1 MAKIETIGGVREE
14 LIEAI
19 ERVKKDRSWV
29 PQMHEVANACGKIIA
44 SAKLELEYAQA
55 RKERPEI
62 AFLRG

>member
-1 MAKIETIGGVREE
+1 MAKIDNIAGVRAE

-44 SAKLELEYAQA
+44 SAKLELEYACA
-55 RKERPEI
+55 RKEKPEI
-62 AFLRG
+62 AFLKN

>member
-1 MAKIETIGGVREE
+1 MPKIVNMSTLRDE

-19 ERVKKDRSWV
+19 DRVKKDRAWV

-55 RKERPEI
+55 RKEKPEI
-62 AFLRG
+62 KFMG